1 MRSTSPH
8 TAQIPAR
15 IFSAFLP
22 EIRQDLIDKEIFTPR
37 NHLIART
44 IIDFLNPNKEINIH
58 DTNYHEGWTFRF
70 SYAQIAEQSG
80 FSVRSVIRAIDEML
94 DAGILERKKRVTD
107 ICYQYRFKAYD
118 RLHKTLQDNP
128 PSDIVTTTHA
138 YKVTSHATVA
148 EDDLP
153 THDTVAYSKELI
165 QEEAPIPTGPGTR
178 AGIALTTP
186 TEEGGDFKSSQK
198 AKPADSSLSEN
209 SSSPKPQPASQQP
222 KQAQPSQNPPGHGTD
237 DLKGSPPP
245 AVPSDVVPN
254 SQIGKLLDNLTAS
267 TSMNAAPTDDNIED
281 FVRLLKPDQAVIS
294 YPEVQKAVPL
304 HQRITKLLA
313 DAAIEMPPL
322 LFFKHCLKHTD
333 ALIAD
338 GKLDVRP
345 TSPNFF
351 MKGHTGPQAL
361 EHCINQLRG
370 ENRAHTDKQRT
381 DKYLSELKS
390 KRGTPMPPEIRA
402 KLFGKQ

>member
-1 MRSTSPH
+1 MRSDQN
-8 TAQIPAR
+8 TAKIPSKT
-15 IFSAFLP
+15 FSAFLP
-22 EIRQDLIDKEIFTPR
+22 IIRQDLIDAGLEDPTILGVARGICDFNNLNKEVTINDDTYHAGWTREVAYSEIAEATFFSRRTVISAINTMIEAKVLEKDQHTPR
-37 NHLIART
+37 TRNR
-44 IIDFLNPNKEINIH
+44 
-58 DTNYHEGWTFRF
+58 FRF
-70 SYAQIAEQSG
+70 LAYDKLHAQIEA
-80 FSVRSVIRAIDEML
+80 D
-94 DAGILERKKRVTD
+94 
-107 ICYQYRFKAYD
+107 
-118 RLHKTLQDNP
+118 
-128 PSDIVTTTHA
+128 PSMVQETHA
-138 YKVTSHATVA
+138 YRFDPASTSATDA
-148 EDDLP
+148 QPSATD
-153 THDTVAYSKELI
+153 THSLELKEFKG
-165 QEEAPIPTGPGTR
+165 PHPTGSSDSTGLEDP
-178 AGIALTTP
+178 
-186 TEEGGDFKSSQK
+186 EEGGDFKSSQK
-198 AKPADSSLSEN
+198 QKNNADSSLSEN
-209 SSSPKPQPASQQP
+209 SSSPKPQPVSQQP
-222 KQAQPSQNPPGHGTD
+222 KQAQPSQNP
-237 DLKGSPPP
+237 DLKVSPPP

-338 GKLDVRP
+338 GKLDARP

-351 MKGHTGPQAL
+351 MKGHTGPQVL
-361 EHCINQLRG
+361 EHTINQLRG

-390 KRGTPMPPEIRA
+390 KRGVPMPPELKA